1 MISAFSDYKTVLDK
15 MPDSIFLIT
24 GSKDTFTVIYENDKF
39 HKLTRGSIPLGS
51 NIVDYLNK
59 NIKIQYSY
67 EELEEKILH
76 TDEQAIETTIETK
89 DTGHLM
95 FLTLSYYQEKTYLG
109 VIRETV
115 SINKIAT
122 KIQDIAYTDY
132 ISGLPNRACFYENY
146 KNQINKSKKDGS
158 MFALMLLDLDN
169 MKNINDAN
177 GHAAGDELIR
187 HASQMLHSFEKDCIK
202 AFRYGDDEFILLIS
216 DITSRNFLITIAD
229 TILETF
235 NLENIEVS
243 GGITVYPDDSKDDSE
258 LLKYADIALYD
269 VKANGKNAINFF
281 QSIMYQKFSTRVA
294 LEYHMNQAFTDRQ
307 FQLYFQPQ
315 FDIRTNALRGFEALI
330 RWYDKD
336 LGWISPEKFIPVAEE
351 SHLVVPIGS
360 WVLEKACSTLHDWQK
375 NWNFT
380 GIMSVNVSPLQLK
393 KADFVCEVLSVRKKY
408 NIDPKAL
415 ELEIN
420 EGVMI
425 ANPEEIISIL
435 QQFKDKGFGI
445 SLDDFGTGYSS
456 LHYLQML
463 PLTTLKI
470 DKSFVTNLMTM
481 QSIEAN
487 ITDSIISMV
496 SKIGLDTI
504 AEGVEHQEQLH
515 VLKALNCHNIQGFL
529 KGKPMPKE
537 ECEKS
542 FFNRAF
548 TKNIEKMPS
557 SY

>member
-1 MISAFSDYKTVLDK
+1 MTAFSDYKTVLDK

-24 GSKDTFTVIYENDKF
+24 GSKETFTIIYENDNF
-39 HKLTRGSIPLGS
+39 HKLTRGNIPIGS

-67 EELEEKILH
+67 NELEEKILH
-76 TDEQAIETTIETK
+76 TDEAAIETTIETK

-95 FLTLSYYQEKTYLG
+95 FLTLTYFSEKTYLG
-109 VIRETV
+109 IIRDTV
-115 SINKIAT
+115 SVNKVAT

-187 HASQMLHSFEKDCIK
+187 HASQMLHNLERDCLK

-235 NLENIEVS
+235 NLENIGIS
-243 GGITVYPDDSKDDSE
+243 GGITIYPDDSRDDSE

-269 VKANGKNAINFF
+269 VKTNGKNAINFF
-281 QSIMYQKFSTRVA
+281 QSIMYQKFSARLA

-315 FDIRTNALRGFEALI
+315 FDIRTNALRCFEALI

-336 LGWISPEKFIPVAEE
+336 LGWISPEKFIPLAEE

-360 WVLEKACSTLHDWQK
+360 WVLEKACSTLHDWQT

-380 GIMSVNVSPLQLK
+380 GIMSVNVSPLQFK
-393 KADFVCEVLSVRKKY
+393 KTDFVYEVLSIVKKY
-408 NIDPKAL
+408 NISPKTL
-415 ELEIN
+415 ELEIT

-425 ANPEEIISIL
+425 DNPEETISIL

-470 DKSFVTNLMTM
+470 DKSFVTNLMTL

-504 AEGVEHQEQLH
+504 AEGVEHQEQLL

-537 ECEKS
+537 DCEKY
-542 FFNRAF
+542 FFRNC
-548 TKNIEKMPS
+548 TKNIEKLPS